1 MAEISLWE
9 FARWREE
16 MGMPPLQIIGEY
28 LVQTNQEAEAL
39 EMVPK
44 LAKSQTEK
52 VQRLLNYARC
62 WIPVKVDT
70 YACNKGITREQSKM
84 LDVLTD
90 YYCLGM
96 DIPESFL
103 PKVKETIEQMKK
115 PTIVFVPM
123 VEWLQDKY
131 GIKFMDKNGQKDEQD

>member
-1 MAEISLWE
+1 MTEISLWQ
-9 FARWREE
+9 FARQRED
-16 MGMPPLQIIGEY
+16 MGMPPLQIISEY
-28 LVQTNQEAEAL
+28 IVQTNQEAEAL
-39 EMVPK
+39 DMIPK

-52 VQRLLNYARC
+52 VQKQLNYARC

-70 YACNKGITREQSKM
+70 YACNKGMTRGQSKM

-96 DIPESFL
+96 DIPENFL
-103 PKVKETIEQMKK
+103 PKVKGTIEQMKK
-115 PTIVFVPM
+115 PTFIFIPM

-131 GIKFMDKNGQKDEQD
+131 GIQFMDKKERNDEQD